1 MLVFGIT
8 CTCSCSNF
16 INYAIVSFQS
26 TLACQPAS
34 YHTTLESIKG
44 RSVVPTSPRISLV
57 QRRSTS
63 EISALGREIANLAKR
78 LDASQHELDSP
89 VRSARR
95 IAGEFV
101 AGKLDL
107 VESQAALAAVGA
119 QVSGTGESAAV
130 VLGVVG
136 SVEGGAGVGLETLQ
150 AVPLGGC

>member
-1 MLVFGIT
+1 
-8 CTCSCSNF
+8 
-16 INYAIVSFQS
+16 
-26 TLACQPAS
+26 
-34 YHTTLESIKG
+34 
-44 RSVVPTSPRISLV
+44 
-57 QRRSTS
+57 
-63 EISALGREIANLAKR
+63 
-78 LDASQHELDSP
+78 
-89 VRSARR
+89 
-95 IAGEFV
+95 V